1 MDIKCPFCGHEGPP
15 QTKRQISVAGWVLF
29 VVLIFLC
36 LPLCWL
42 PFVIDGCKEDIH
54 KCMKCRMKLG

>member
-1 MDIKCPFCGHEGPP
+1 MPLTSK
-15 QTKRQISVAGWVLF
+15 KVSMAGWVLF

-42 PFVIDGCKEDIH
+42 PFVIDGCKEEIRQCAACGA
-54 KCMKCRMKLG
+54 KWG